1 MSKTRKKTSYTKEFK
16 DSVLKRLEEPTNDTI
31 TSLSD
36 ELGVPRTTIYQ
47 WIKKAE
53 TDNKKTSITH
63 KPINRWTSEDKFHVV
78 LETASLTETEL
89 AEYCR
94 RKGIFVDDVKAWREQ
109 CIKANQTITIE
120 DPKELKESLKAEKE
134 LNKKLEKELRIKEK
148 ALAETAALL
157 VLRKKANAIWGDP
170 EEE

>member
-1 MSKTRKKTSYTKEFK
+1 MSDTKKKTSYTKEFK
-16 DSVLKRLEEPTNDTI
+16 ASVLKRLEQPTTDTI
-31 TSLSD
+31 TSLSE
-36 ELGVPRTTIYQ
+36 ELGIPRTTIYQ
-47 WIKKAE
+47 WIKNAK
-53 TDNKKTSITH
+53 TDSTKTTINH
-63 KPINRWTSEDKFHVV
+63 KPANKWTSEDKFHVV

-94 RKGIFVDDVKAWREQ
+94 RKGIFVDEVKSWKEQ
-109 CIKANQTITIE
+109 CLKANQANAE

-134 LNKKLEKELRIKEK
+134 LNKKLERELRIKEK

-157 VLRKKANAIWGDP
+157 VLRKKADAIWGDP

>member
-1 MSKTRKKTSYTKEFK
+1 MSTTRKKTSYTKEFK
-16 DSVLKRLEEPTNDTI
+16 ASVLKRLEEPTKDTI

-53 TDNKKTSITH
+53 TDKKNISINNKPTS
-63 KPINRWTSEDKFHVV
+63 KWTSEDKFHVV
-78 LETASLTETEL
+78 LETAPLTESEL

-94 RKGIFVDDVKAWREQ
+94 RKGIFVDEVKTWKEQ
-109 CIKANQTITIE
+109 CLKANQAAME
-120 DPKELKESLKAEKE
+120 DPKELKESLKVEKE

-170 EEE
+170 EED

>member
-1 MSKTRKKTSYTKEFK
+1 MPNNRKKTSYTKEFK
-16 DSVLKRLEEPTNDTI
+16 DSVLKRLEPPTNDTI

-53 TDNKKTSITH
+53 TDKKKISINH
-63 KPINRWTSEDKFHVV
+63 KPTSKWTSEDKFHVV
-78 LETASLTETEL
+78 LETASLTEVEL
-89 AEYCR
+89 SEYCR
-94 RKGIFVDDVKAWREQ
+94 RKGIFIDEIKTWKEQ
-109 CIKANQTITIE
+109 CLKANQAAME
-120 DPKELKESLKAEKE
+120 DPRELKESLKEEKDRV
-134 LNKKLEKELRIKEK
+134 KRLEKELRIKEK

>member
-1 MSKTRKKTSYTKEFK
+1 MSDTRKKTSYTKEFK
-16 DSVLKRLEEPTNDTI
+16 ASVLKRLEEPTTDTI

-47 WIKKAE
+47 WIKTAE
-53 TDNKKTSITH
+53 TKSNKAPIKH
-63 KPINRWTSEDKFHVV
+63 KPINKWTSEDKFQVV
-78 LETASLTETEL
+78 LETSSLTETEL
-89 AEYCR
+89 SEYCR
-94 RKGIFVDDVKAWREQ
+94 RKGIYVDEVMAWRVQ
-109 CIKANQTITIE
+109 CLKANQAIVE
-120 DPKELKESLKAEKE
+120 NPKELKESLKAEKE
-134 LNKKLEKELRIKEK
+134 LNKKLQRELRYKEK

>member
-1 MSKTRKKTSYTKEFK
+1 MATTRKKTSYTREFK
-16 DSVLKRLEEPTNDTI
+16 VSVLKRLEEPTNDTI

-47 WIKKAE
+47 WIKKAA
-53 TDNKKTSITH
+53 TDKEKA
-63 KPINRWTSEDKFHVV
+63 PINNKPTSKWSSEDKFHVV
-78 LETASLTETEL
+78 LETAPLNETEL

-94 RKGIFVDDVKAWREQ
+94 RKGIYVNEVKAWRDQ
-109 CIKANQTITIE
+109 CLKANQAIIE
-120 DPKELKESLKAEKE
+120 DPKELKESLKSEKE
-134 LNKKLEKELRIKEK
+134 LNRKLERELRIKEK